1 MATCASCNKTILF
14 GGETAAG
21 RRYCSESCATA
32 DTEYRAVIARVSPQ
46 EAKAEAK
53 RIRHGACPSCGQDRG
68 PVDVRKAHRC
78 MSFLLWSQWDS
89 PAQLSCRR
97 CGITGNAKHFA
108 VTLLFGWWGFP
119 WGLIVT
125 PVQLGRNI
133 YEMVRGDPER
143 ASPQLVELA
152 RLQRGLALEAGA
164 QAPDEVQDPRAVR
177 MIDI

>member
-21 RRYCSESCATA
+21 RRYCSKPCATS
-32 DTEYRAVIARVSPQ
+32 DTEYRAVIARVTEQ
-46 EAKAEAK
+46 EAAAEA
-53 RIRHGACPSCGQDRG
+53 RLIREGACPSCNEERG

-78 MSFLLWSQWDS
+78 MSFLLWSEWDS

-97 CGITGNAKHFA
+97 CGITSNAKHFV

-119 WGLIVT
+119 WGLILT

-133 YEMVRGDPER
+133 YEMVRGDPEQI
-143 ASPQLVELA
+143 SSQLVELA
-152 RLQRGLALEAGA
+152 RLQRGLALEAGLQTPEEA
-164 QAPDEVQDPRAVR
+164 QDPRTVR
-177 MIDI
+177 VIEL